1 MMCAAH
7 VLWGVWL
14 STGVSMLSQL
24 LSSYVQLPCCLQM
37 TQFPVVIHHLCFSQS
52 FCPFFD
58 DH

>member
-24 LSSYVQLPCCLQM
+24 LSSYVQLPCCFQKNLFIAIYHL
-37 TQFPVVIHHLCFSQS
+37 TAFLFPLIEEL
-52 FCPFFD
+52 
-58 DH
+58 